1 MAFPAV
7 FDLSDLDGTN
17 GFRLDGAKNGDLM
30 GYSVSSAGD
39 VNGDGYDDI
48 LIGGEGGT
56 PSGSESLETYLV
68 FGKASGWAGTID
80 LSALDGTDGVRLKI
94 FGGVVSSAG
103 DINGDGYDDVI
114 VGVPETD
121 VGAITNAGASYVIFG
136 KAAWQATLATADLD
150 GTNGFRVNGVHE
162 DDFSGFSVSTVGDI
176 NHDGFDDFAIGA
188 YLADP
193 GSTMD
198 AGATSVVFGDDSGWT
213 TNFPIGSLNGSNGF
227 TITGIGSLDWSGYS
241 VSDAGDV
248 NGDGIDDMLVGAPY
262 AGLYGETYLI
272 FGKTSGWTQ
281 TLDLS
286 TLNGTN
292 GVRLIGYAGS
302 TGHSV
307 SGAGDIN
314 GDGYADIV
322 IGAPDGKAPG
332 GNAGISQAGLSFVV
346 FGKSLG
352 WTSTLALSALNGTD
366 GFVLQG
372 IDYQDYSG
380 TSVSSAGDI
389 NHDGFDDLMIGAFAA
404 DPPGGSYAGETYVV
418 YGTDAGWSPAFSLS
432 SIDGTNG
439 FRIDGLAFGDL
450 SGYSVSDAG
459 DVNGDGVGDL
469 LIGAYGGDYGGS
481 GTGASYVIFGLS
493 AAPDPIEGTP
503 FDDPDL
509 QGTEGD
515 DVING
520 LAGNDT
526 IDALGG
532 DDTINGGPGADAID
546 GGTGSDTASYEGSAQ
561 GVNVQLQYGIA
572 QGGDAAGDTLT
583 SIENLIGS
591 DHNDTLFGN
600 PGINV
605 IHGRGGNDI
614 IKGLANADQLY
625 GEDGDDWVYVDNP
638 DTVATGDAGTDRL
651 FVLGNLGV
659 TNAVGVNG
667 FEIATGNV
675 GDDTFDGT
683 GATANLTLR
692 GLSGNDV
699 LTGGSGD
706 DYIYGGAGADELR
719 GGDGL
724 DRLFIDE
731 TDTVIDGGAGTADR
745 VLVQQ
750 LASATTGVSVDM
762 AASHV
767 EVAYGN
773 LKNDTFDGS
782 GSSDALSLY
791 GRGGADTLIGGSA
804 NDRLYGD
811 NGTNV
816 GDVLNG
822 GAGNDYLYG
831 GTNTGGWAERDQFVF
846 DADWGA
852 DRIFDFADNGAE
864 KIDFSSIAGITQ
876 RADLTI
882 TDGSGFALVSYHDTA
897 GNWDASIRVDGLTAA
912 QLQDNDFIFV

>member
-1 MAFPAV
+1 MTFPSV
-7 FDLSDLDGTN
+7 FQLSSIDGTN
-17 GFRLDGAKNGDLM
+17 GYNITGGQQYSGFGTAIAGGGDFNGDGYADIIIGAYATDVSTSTQTFADAGETYLLLGGPSDDM
-30 GYSVSSAGD
+30 ANRSVLDITPFTGAVFTGVAAGSKSGYSVDFAGDVNDDGFDDLLITALGDSSAYIVYGSSYPIYGTYSLSSAPVKITGPSTFGYSASGAGDVNGDGRDDIIVGAWDVDGAAYNAIGSAYVIFGGGTNVGTISTGSLNGANGFRFYLDEQYNTRLGLVVSAAGD
-39 VNGDGYDDI
+39 VNGDGYAD
-48 LIGGEGGT
+48 
-56 PSGSESLETYLV
+56 V
-68 FGKASGWAGTID
+68 MAGIQNYD
-80 LSALDGTDGVRLKI
+80 ANGN
-94 FGGVVSSAG
+94 SS
-103 DINGDGYDDVI
+103 
-114 VGVPETD
+114 VG
-121 VGAITNAGASYVIFG
+121 
-136 KAAWQATLATADLD
+136 
-150 GTNGFRVNGVHE
+150 R
-162 DDFSGFSVSTVGDI
+162 
-176 NHDGFDDFAIGA
+176 A
-188 YLADP
+188 Y
-193 GSTMD
+193 
-198 AGATSVVFGDDSGWT
+198 VVFGGPSFSGT
-213 TNFPIGSLNGSNGF
+213 FDLAGINGSNGF
-227 TITGIGSLDWSGYS
+227 FIQGIEAYDEVGYS
-241 VSDAGDV
+241 MSELGDV
-248 NGDGIDDMLVGAPY
+248 NGDGIDDIIIGTSGVTHSGQS
-262 AGLYGETYLI
+262 GYGESYVI
-272 FGKTSGWTQ
+272 FGKT
-281 TLDLS
+281 
-286 TLNGTN
+286 
-292 GVRLIGYAGS
+292 
-302 TGHSV
+302 TGFS
-307 SGAGDIN
+307 AQ
-314 GDGYADIV
+314 
-322 IGAPDGKAPG
+322 
-332 GNAGISQAGLSFVV
+332 ISIA
-346 FGKSLG
+346 SL
-352 WTSTLALSALNGTD
+352 
-366 GFVLQG
+366 
-372 IDYQDYSG
+372 
-380 TSVSSAGDI
+380 
-389 NHDGFDDLMIGAFAA
+389 
-404 DPPGGSYAGETYVV
+404 
-418 YGTDAGWSPAFSLS
+418 
-432 SIDGTNG
+432 DGTNG
-439 FRIDGLAFGDL
+439 FVIRSPVLNDL
-450 SGYSVSDAG
+450 VCTSVSAAG
-459 DVNGDGVGDL
+459 DVNGDGINDIAVSAGYKYAGGAGGVGNEGYIIFGTDAGFPALFDLSTIDGTNGFAIDSGDAIPFHPTIGVGDTD
-469 LIGAYGGDYGGS
+469 GDGYGDVLMSGS
-481 GTGASYVIFGLS
+481 VPGVIYSPG
-493 AAPDPIEGTP
+493 PGNPPIEGTTG
-503 FDDPDL
+503 DDPDL

-822 GAGNDYLYG
+822 GGGNDYLYG